1 MGIEK
6 AQLRKDIVEGLAQ
19 EIEQSLE
26 PLLAQIHQIKGGI
39 DFGRA
44 VHGQIQSLQKRTKEL
59 LDDGKLELEE
69 ATLINKNY
77 QTVHNLVT
85 HMLQGSDG
93 EKLRSEGRYQQ
104 QKKILMAMQK
114 VATEQAAIVKDAK
127 DLEENPEK
135 VLEEDLREDG
145 YGLPPAAEAQIEA
158 AKEKLAA
165 KKKAPRKKRVTKKTP
180 LKKKRARNA

>member
-6 AQLRKDIVEGLAQ
+6 AQLKKDIVEGLAL

-39 DFGRA
+39 DFGKA

-59 LDDGKLELEE
+59 LDEGKIEEEE
-69 ATLINKNY
+69 AVLINKNY

-104 QKKILMAMQK
+104 QRKILAAMQK
-114 VATEQAAIVKDAK
+114 VSKEQAAIVADAK
-127 DLEENPEK
+127 ILEENPEK
-135 VLEEDLREDG
+135 ALEEDLREDG
-145 YGLPPAAEAQIEA
+145 YGLPPAAEAEIET
-158 AKEKLAA
+158 AKEKLASK
-165 KKKAPRKKRVTKKTP
+165 KKKAPRKKRTVKKTP
-180 LKKKRARNA
+180 LKKAAKGS